1 MSDSEVVNLYK
12 SFPAKHRD
20 QFYHLLLIYIINQNS
35 WKNSGETDLDSFN
48 ELQQALLRLKHEPF
62 SLTTETIEEI
72 ANNHASWMTDLMEM
86 DKFNGRAQIQ

>member
-1 MSDSEVVNLYK
+1 MASKVVELYK
-12 SFPAKHRD
+12 SYPAKHRD

-35 WKNSGETDLDSFN
+35 WKNSGETDMDSFN

-86 DKFNGRAQIQ
+86 DKFNGKTQIQ